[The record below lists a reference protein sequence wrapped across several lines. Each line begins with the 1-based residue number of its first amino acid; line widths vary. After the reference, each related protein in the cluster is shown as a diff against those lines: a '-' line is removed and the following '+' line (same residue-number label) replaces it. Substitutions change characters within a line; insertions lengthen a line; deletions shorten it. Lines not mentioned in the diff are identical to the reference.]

1 LIKTEK
7 RTSLFLAMAT
17 RNQIKELQVAAPR
30 GIPLDS
36 RKLES
41 LEVSRALAYEYVK
54 SGWLKKLGRGVFM
67 FAGDELKLNETLA
80 FLEPRIPG
88 LHVAAKTALAWHG
101 FRHNL
106 AAKETTILW
115 GNDRFILPEWF
126 QDRFPSRY
134 SSAKLFDDHLP
145 ADTGIAPMPEFPNG
159 PRVSSPERALL
170 EMLSEVGVHQ
180 EVAEARSIMEGVRQL
195 RSRQLQLLLSHCRMV
210 KAVRLCVV
218 WARELDLPWAG
229 LAREAAS
236 GRMGAGRWITRLKN
250 GETLI
255 LKPE

>member
-1 LIKTEK
+1 
-7 RTSLFLAMAT
+7 MAT

-145 ADTGIAPMPEFPNG
+145 ADTGIAPMPEIAMMNYLALGITSIGIVSLICPLIRNG
-159 PRVSSPERALL
+159 RGNIMMRLCQRIFTKRLNSVPCV
-170 EMLSEVGVHQ
+170 V
-180 EVAEARSIMEGVRQL
+180 RSIARCKPRLMTL
-195 RSRQLQLLLSHCRMV
+195 R
-210 KAVRLCVV
+210 
-218 WARELDLPWAG
+218 
-229 LAREAAS
+229 LAS
-236 GRMGAGRWITRLKN
+236 
-250 GETLI
+250 
-255 LKPE
+255 